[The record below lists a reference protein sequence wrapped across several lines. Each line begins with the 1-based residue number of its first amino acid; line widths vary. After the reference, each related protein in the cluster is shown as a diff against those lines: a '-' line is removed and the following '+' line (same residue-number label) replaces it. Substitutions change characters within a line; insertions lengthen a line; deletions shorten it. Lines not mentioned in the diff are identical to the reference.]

1 MLNLDL
7 TNCNN
12 PRSNTALTDTDSRH
26 SAWWG
31 HHCILNSLGDEMR
44 WLFPHHATNWLSSPL
59 ISASCP
65 SLIHPTTAE
74 SSQYLWSLH
83 DSELYWKYEVYRV
96 KRNSERTVPC
106 GIPEWLT
113 VWFKS
118 LGYAFCRIMY
128 GLLPPTML
136 KPCNELHA
144 IQLVGFC
151 LHGCLSLDLS
161 RVFPASHPM
170 TAGIGSSLPRPC
182 IGLSECWKWID
193 GFCLIFSTKTIAFR
207 LVRT

>member
-83 DSELYWKYEVYRV
+83 DSELYWKSEVYRV
-96 KRNSERTVPC
+96 KRNSESTVPC
-106 GIPEWLT
+106 AADHLLRHTTLQSHKLCSVCQVVNNSGGCGGIHLYFLGLLT
-113 VWFKS
+113 VVPVKQSFS
-118 LGYAFCRIMY
+118 LFG
-128 GLLPPTML
+128 
-136 KPCNELHA
+136 KH
-144 IQLVGFC
+144 VK
-151 LHGCLSLDLS
+151 
-161 RVFPASHPM
+161 
-170 TAGIGSSLPRPC
+170 GSSSGSHSRMVVNQTEGWQFNSWPFFFV
-182 IGLSECWKWID
+182 KF
-193 GFCLIFSTKTIAFR
+193 FCKVLYR
-207 LVRT
+207 